1 VAHARLRVPSSLI
14 LWIAA
19 ACVLFLMAPR
29 PPEPPP
35 MTLEERLAQQRAA
48 DFIVRDAQQWQARR
62 GDLIVPWD
70 EAEGHLAIVI
80 DDVGREL
87 HLLDKLLAL
96 RFRIS
101 FAVLPGSIYAAGA
114 QLRLRDDRRRYREIL
129 LHLPMEPLDAAQM
142 FEGAEARETFLLHTD
157 DPQVLRAKLD
167 AALRRVPA
175 ATGVNNHMGSS
186 LTTNRE
192 AMDVVMAELRE
203 RGLYFVD
210 SRTNA
215 DSQASLAAASA
226 GVRTAAREVF
236 LDNEVS
242 EDAIEAQLL
251 RAANLA
257 REHPVIAIG
266 HPSAELHAVLE
277 RELPE
282 LHEAGIGVYPVSR
295 LLRP

>member
-1 VAHARLRVPSSLI
+1 MAHRLRVPSSLI

-19 ACVLFLMAPR
+19 ACVLFLIAPR

-101 FAVLPGSIYAAGA
+101 FAVLPGSTYAAGA

-129 LHLPMEPLDAAQM
+129 LHLPMEPLDGAQM
-142 FEGAEARETFLLHTD
+142 LEGAEARETFLLHTD
-157 DPQVLRAKLD
+157 DPHVLRAKLD
-167 AALRRVPA
+167 AALQRVPA

-215 DSQASLAAASA
+215 DSQAGLAAAAA

-242 EDAIEAQLL
+242 EAAIEAQLL

-277 RELPE
+277 RKLPE